1 MTGIIGRHG
10 RTLPGILHRKEGPAA
25 VFSKGANCSEDGP
38 LSRAAIAN
46 TDESDT
52 DAQTQAAVREL
63 LAILPADVLQEIK
76 SGEIDARD
84 PAFLSGLMDHASR
97 LSVADP
103 QNGRRILGRIMK
115 LRKQLTRTLRDLEPT
130 MAVSATIL
138 NEGERTG
145 RNAPCPCGSG
155 RKFKQ
160 CCRRKA

>member
-1 MTGIIGRHG
+1 
-10 RTLPGILHRKEGPAA
+10 
-25 VFSKGANCSEDGP
+25 
-38 LSRAAIAN
+38 
-46 TDESDT
+46 
-52 DAQTQAAVREL
+52 VREL

-103 QNGRRILGRIMK
+103 RNGRRILGRMIK
-115 LRKQLTRTLRDLEPT
+115 LRKQLNRTLRDSEPT
-130 MAVSATIL
+130 LAVSATVL

-155 RKFKQ
+155 RKFKL